1 MTEAIAMTLESGEG
15 WRRLGSA
22 PEEKPIEVILRSF
35 DRPVLFAT
43 GSRVDVPE
51 GEPVLVAAGEGVRLE
66 GRHFFAR
73 PAAGE
78 GKARIL
84 VRGFE

>member
-1 MTEAIAMTLESGEG
+1 VSEAVAMTLDPGAA
-15 WRRLGSA
+15 WRRVASA

-43 GSRVDVPE
+43 GSGGNAPDT
-51 GEPVLVAAGEGVRLE
+51 EPVLVAPGEGARLE

-73 PAAGE
+73 PTPGDAPS
-78 GKARIL
+78 RVL
-84 VRGFE
+84 VRGA